1 MQNCKMTPRR
11 KMEAEVVRMTIDLFN
26 GDDDACGSV
35 SENEK
40 PMQSAEVFLGSTI
53 FLGYWFFHYL

>member
-1 MQNCKMTPRR
+1 MQKSKTTPHR

-35 SENEK
+35 SANEK
-40 PMQSAEVFLGSTI
+40 
-53 FLGYWFFHYL
+53 